1 MPHACSA
8 NQQPREGFSP
18 WALTR
23 TPARRARDALRAL
36 RRRCSGLTLPEALL
50 CCARSLQPAPPAAVP
65 PLRRSLHGAM
75 RSASQLP
82 LQAAGCRI
90 GCRSHCPCAVSL
102 HPAHVPARRC
112 RSLLPCPSHRTPQAM
127 LPGVP
132 SRWRA
137 ADPASTRRASQSAA
151 HLTAPRPPA
160 RRRPRAPHPP
170 RRRRR
175 PRSRRS
181 GPAHAPVCAPCCQK
195 PRPTAAP
202 RAAAPARG
210 PRPAQQPQGR
220 VAILNPTLHNCPS
233 ASLCALAS
241 WTRHRGT
248 RPCLQSGRSASSMSD
263 KHSAPNAS
271 AGRGWHGGVQPR
283 RGAPGRPLSWARAG
297 TAGRGAARLAQA
309 LNGAYRDAAQDVA
322 QNGHVL

>member
-1 MPHACSA
+1 VLRSLPAARASCGRPSIAPVPAWRHAQRLSAASPGRRMPNRVQVALSLRCLPAPGAC
-8 NQQPREGFSP
+8 PRTAMPQSV
-18 WALTR
+18 AVSLTSH
-23 TPARRARDALRAL
+23 TASNAARRAKPL
-36 RRRCSGLTLPEALL
+36 
-50 CCARSLQPAPPAAVP
+50 ARSGPRQ
-65 PLRRSLHGAM
+65 H
-75 RSASQLP
+75 
-82 LQAAGCRI
+82 
-90 GCRSHCPCAVSL
+90 
-102 HPAHVPARRC
+102 
-112 RSLLPCPSHRTPQAM
+112 
-127 LPGVP
+127 
-132 SRWRA
+132 
-137 ADPASTRRASQSAA
+137 SQSAA

>member
-1 MPHACSA
+1 MASEKRSVPGMRCPTRRAIAGQPAHGLRIFSKRLKQCGVPCSA
-8 NQQPREGFSP
+8 QVRQRSRTAGREGEREEVRA
-18 WALTR
+18 AL
-23 TPARRARDALRAL
+23 AADRAER
-36 RRRCSGLTLPEALL
+36 SG
-50 CCARSLQPAPPAAVP
+50 AP
-65 PLRRSLHGAM
+65 M
-75 RSASQLP
+75 
-82 LQAAGCRI
+82 
-90 GCRSHCPCAVSL
+90 
-102 HPAHVPARRC
+102 
-112 RSLLPCPSHRTPQAM
+112 PCPSHRTPQAM

-160 RRRPRAPHPP
+160 RRRPRAPPPP

-181 GPAHAPVCAPCCQK
+181 GPAHAPVCAPCCQR

-220 VAILNPTLHNCPS
+220 VAIPNPTLHNSPS
-233 ASLCALAS
+233 ASLRARAS

-248 RPCLQSGRSASSMSD
+248 RPCLQSGRSVSSMSD

-309 LNGAYRDAAQDVA
+309 LNGAYGDAAQDVA
-322 QNGHVL
+322 QDGHVL